1 MILLIMSG
9 ELPLQVV
16 ALEEIGRR
24 FVVDLFYRLKPDSRC
39 EILGATL
46 HLFNEDQSFN
56 WKFEVNLESFE
67 VLDGIARI
75 ALLSA
80 DKLATAIAINREPNQ
95 VIPDNGTFLVDLVI
109 GLVED
114 YLAKIRSVE
123 MDLSQGFTLMSVD
136 VGPPSTFLRPL
147 DGQGLREVLEGY
159 RNNLQNMVS
168 DLEAGSEFEMVLE
181 AERAVR
187 LSDDLLAAS
196 TIYLELIQ
204 PLWVQVRRGGHFD
217 LPMLERWKNIC
228 NFKLTERK
236 SNCSSVFA
244 SLLGF

>member
-1 MILLIMSG
+1 
-9 ELPLQVV
+9 
-16 ALEEIGRR
+16 
-24 FVVDLFYRLKPDSRC
+24 
-39 EILGATL
+39 
-46 HLFNEDQSFN
+46 
-56 WKFEVNLESFE
+56 
-67 VLDGIARI
+67 
-75 ALLSA
+75 
-80 DKLATAIAINREPNQ
+80 
-95 VIPDNGTFLVDLVI
+95 VI

-123 MDLSQGFTLMSVD
+123 MDLSEGFTSLSVD
-136 VGPPSTFLRPL
+136 VGPFSTFLRPL

-217 LPMLERWKNIC
+217 LLMLECWKNIC
-228 NFKLTERK
+228 NLKLTERK
-236 SNCSSVFA
+236 SKCSSVFA